1 MQSSIMEH
9 AITTQEYMETVKS
22 IEIDEESNVKYAKQN
37 AQTNKQTKKTY
48 LDHSAKLVNIL
59 YQSSKCIME
68 KEKDNKKRIYEVPNN
83 NTIKRNNYNNRK
95 WRTSRKLY
103 LGR

>member
-37 AQTNKQTKKTY
+37 AQTNKQTNK
-48 LDHSAKLVNIL
+48 NIL
-59 YQSSKCIME
+59 RSQC
-68 KEKDNKKRIYEVPNN
+68 
-83 NTIKRNNYNNRK
+83 
-95 WRTSRKLY
+95 
-103 LGR
+103 